1 MRGPITP
8 VCRAGVP
15 CSGPA
20 ADVTLTFTGAGVVR
34 TTTTD
39 DHGRY
44 RIELPPGTY
53 TVRTNSK
60 PFGQT
65 PRPATTRVRAGRSQ
79 QIDLT
84 IATGIA

>member
-8 VCRAGVP
+8 VCRVGVP

-20 ADVTLTFTGAGVVR
+20 AEVTLTFSRAGVLR

-39 DHGRY
+39 EHGRY

-53 TVRTNSK
+53 TVRTSSK

-65 PRPATTRVRAGRSQ
+65 PRPATIRVRAGHSQ
-79 QIDLT
+79 HIDLT